1 MTRRKTLIPRYYA
14 VMQYTDFMTYK
25 PVSLLLLFRRDV
37 DSTTQGIQSAF
48 PNGLGHSGVRVDG
61 GNDLIQS
68 HLVRDSQGALC
79 DQIGCF
85 FDLDCR
91 CICPVCLFTDNIYI

>member
-1 MTRRKTLIPRYYA
+1 
-14 VMQYTDFMTYK
+14 MQYTDFMTYK

-61 GNDLIQS
+61 GNDLIQG
-68 HLVRDSQGALC
+68 HLR
-79 DQIGCF
+79 
-85 FDLDCR
+85 
-91 CICPVCLFTDNIYI
+91 